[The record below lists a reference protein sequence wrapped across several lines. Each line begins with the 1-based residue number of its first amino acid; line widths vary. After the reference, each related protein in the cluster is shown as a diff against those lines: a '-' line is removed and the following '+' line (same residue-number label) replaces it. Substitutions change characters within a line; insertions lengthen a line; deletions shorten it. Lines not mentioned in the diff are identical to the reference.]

1 MIHTT
6 PTDITE
12 TRAYPAKLTMRFPAD
27 PDTTRRLEA
36 VRRFQLD
43 PRAPVG
49 WWRRAL
55 RLIPFL
61 GNSVNLTK

>member
-12 TRAYPAKLTMRFPAD
+12 TRAYPTKLTMRFPAD

-36 VRRFQLD
+36 VRRWAGGGG
-43 PRAPVG
+43 RCG
-49 WWRRAL
+49 
-55 RLIPFL
+55 
-61 GNSVNLTK
+61 

>member
-12 TRAYPAKLTMRFPAD
+12 TRAYPTKLTMRFPAD

-43 PRAPVG
+43 PRAPVS
-49 WWRRAL
+49 WWRKVL
-55 RLIPFL
+55 RWMWLL
-61 GNSVNLTK
+61 R